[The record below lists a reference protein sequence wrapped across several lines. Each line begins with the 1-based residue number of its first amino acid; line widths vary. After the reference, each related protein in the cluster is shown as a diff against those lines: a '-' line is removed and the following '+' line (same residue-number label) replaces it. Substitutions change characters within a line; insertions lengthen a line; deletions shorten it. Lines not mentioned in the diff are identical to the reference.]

1 MGVSFANML
10 GGTRFAPLKNYIV
23 FSISVLKE

>member
-10 GGTRFAPLKNYIV
+10 GGTRFAAFKNYIV